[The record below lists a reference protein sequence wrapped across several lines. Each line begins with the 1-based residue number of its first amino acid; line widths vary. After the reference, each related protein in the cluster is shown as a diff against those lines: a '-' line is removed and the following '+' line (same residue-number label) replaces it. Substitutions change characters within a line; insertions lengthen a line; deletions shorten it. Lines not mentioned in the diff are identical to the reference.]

1 MLVLASTY
9 PRWKRDPEP
18 SFVHTLCTQLNQH
31 YDIRVVSP
39 HSYGARQKETLEGV
53 STCRF
58 RYAPYKLETLVFDGG
73 MLANLKRS
81 PWKWLLVPFFMLGM
95 IIATIRQVKVFQPHA
110 IHCHW
115 IVPQGF
121 VLWVLSLFIRLPP
134 IVITS
139 HGADLFSLQG
149 QIGRLLKR
157 KAIHTASA
165 LTVVSKAMTEEAI
178 QLGAEPNSLHVA
190 PMGFGFAEASS
201 LRNPPEGRASGR
213 ILFVG
218 RLVEKKG
225 LTHLLSIMPDVIAA
239 CPTAHLTIAGGGPE
253 RQALESQAKE
263 LGVIDRVQFLGPVP
277 HEELPAL
284 YQSASVFCAP
294 FVQAKSGDVEG
305 LGLVTLEAISF
316 RCPVLVGNVPAI
328 QDVIPKDHQSWS
340 VGDPKKHHQF
350 SKALIQLLTQ
360 PPTREDLEDLK
371 RHVETKF
378 SWQHVGENYSQI
390 LNETIHSRQA
400 NGD

>member
-9 PRWKRDPEP
+9 PRWKHDPEP
-18 SFVHTLCTQLNQH
+18 GFVHTLCTQLNQH
-31 YDIRVVSP
+31 YDIRVISP
-39 HSYGARQKETLEGV
+39 HSYGALQKETLEGV
-53 STCRF
+53 LTYRF
-58 RYAPYKLETLVFDGG
+58 RYAPSKLETLVSDGG
-73 MLANLKRS
+73 MLANLNRS
-81 PWKWLLVPFFMLGM
+81 PWKWLLVPFFILGM
-95 IIATIRQVKVFQPHA
+95 TIATFRQVKIFRPHA

-121 VLWVLSLFIRLPP
+121 VLWVMSLFIRLPP

-149 QIGRLLKR
+149 HIGRLLKR
-157 KAIHTASA
+157 KAIRTASA
-165 LTVVSKAMTEEAI
+165 LTVVSRAMAKEAI
-178 QLGAEPNSLHVA
+178 KLGAEPHSLHVA
-190 PMGFGFAEASS
+190 PMGFGFSEAPSQHD
-201 LRNPPEGRASGR
+201 RPEGRIAGR

-225 LTHLLSIMPDVIAA
+225 LTHLLAIMPDVIEA
-239 CPTAHLTIAGGGPE
+239 CPEAHLMIAGGGPE
-253 RQALESQAKE
+253 REALEIQAKE
-263 LGVIDRVQFLGPVP
+263 QGIIDRIRFLGSVP
-277 HEELPAL
+277 HEELPVL

-316 RCPVLVGNVPAI
+316 HCPVLVGNVPAI

-340 VGDPKKHHQF
+340 VGDPRNHRLF

-360 PPTREDLEDLK
+360 PPTTEELECLQK
-371 RHVETKF
+371 HIKTKF
-378 SWQHVGENYSQI
+378 SWQHVGVKYKQI
-390 LNETIHSRQA
+390 INDLTET
-400 NGD
+400 D